1 MDNATGPVIRVY
13 VNNAPVDVPVGA
25 TAAEA
30 VGVWDGAVAAQV
42 RAGERAI
49 ADSRGIVTGP
59 DGVTFAGAIY
69 RIVRAGAR
77 EDTA

>member
-1 MDNATGPVIRVY
+1 MDNATGPAIRVY

-30 VGVWDGAVAAQV
+30 VRAWDGAVADQI

-49 ADSRGIVTGP
+49 ADSRGIVTAP

>member
-30 VGVWDGAVAAQV
+30 VRAWDGAVADQI

-49 ADSRGIVTGP
+49 ADSRGIVTAP